1 MFNLVKSL
9 EEFALEYRK
18 FGKTGLT
25 VSRLCLGTM
34 TFGLQT
40 EENVSRSIMDRA
52 AEAGVNFIDTADV
65 YPLGADETH
74 AGRTEE
80 IVGRWLEDTPSRR
93 SEFILATKA
102 VGKMGPAA
110 WDQGASRK
118 HLLDA
123 IDASLKRLNTDYV
136 DLYQLHS
143 DDRETPLDETLE
155 ALDTI
160 VRHGKARYIGVSNFL
175 AYRLATAL
183 GRSDFLRVARFI
195 SVQPRYNLLFRQIER
210 ELLPLATDE
219 HLAVIPYNP
228 LAGGLLT
235 GKHKHDAKPSD
246 GRFTGTVGKA
256 GEMYSQRYWHERE
269 FETIAKLQQIV
280 KETGESLTKTSVA
293 WVLANPA
300 ITSAIIGASK
310 PEQLT
315 DSLAAVDLKL
325 DDALK
330 AKLND
335 ATKEYRWGDAA
346 R

>member
-1 MFNLVKSL
+1 VQ
-9 EEFALEYRK
+9 YRK
-18 FGKTGLT
+18 FGSTGLS

-40 EENVSRSIMDRA
+40 EEDASRSIMDRA
-52 AEAGVNFIDTADV
+52 ADAGVNFIDTANV
-65 YPLGADETH
+65 YPLGGTETI

-80 IVGRWLEDTPSRR
+80 IVGRWLKGKRDRY
-93 SEFILATKA
+93 ILATKA
-102 VGKMGPAA
+102 VGKMGPSA

-175 AYRLATAL
+175 AYRLARAL
-183 GRSDFLRVARFI
+183 GRSDALRLARFV

-210 ELLPLATDE
+210 ELLPLATE
-219 HLAVIPYNP
+219 EQLAVIPYNP

-235 GKHKHDAKPSD
+235 GKHRHDAAPSE
-246 GRFTGTVGKA
+246 GRFTATVGKA
-256 GEMYSQRYWHERE
+256 GEMYTQRYWHERE
-269 FETIAKLQQIV
+269 FQTIEKLKGIAG
-280 KETGESLTKTSVA
+280 ETGESLAKTSLA

-300 ITSAIIGASK
+300 VTSAIIGASR
-310 PEQLT
+310 PEQLADT
-315 DSLAAVDLKL
+315 LAAIDLTLDPQVKAKL
-325 DDALK
+325 DDA
-330 AKLND
+330 
-335 ATKEYRWGDAA
+335 TVEYRWGDAT

>member
-1 MFNLVKSL
+1 
-9 EEFALEYRK
+9 
-18 FGKTGLT
+18 
-25 VSRLCLGTM
+25 M

-40 EENVSRSIMDRA
+40 EEDVSRSIMDKA
-52 AEAGVNFIDTADV
+52 ADAGVNFIDTADV
-65 YPLGADETH
+65 YPLGGTETVV
-74 AGRTEE
+74 GRTEE
-80 IVGRWLEDTPSRR
+80 IVGRWLKGKREHY
-93 SEFILATKA
+93 ILATKA
-102 VGKMGPAA
+102 VGKMGPSP

-175 AYRLATAL
+175 AYRLALAL
-183 GRSDFLRVARFI
+183 GRSDTLRLARFV

-210 ELLPLATDE
+210 ELLPLAAE
-219 HLAVIPYNP
+219 QNLAVIPYNP

-235 GKHKHDAKPSD
+235 GKHRHDAAPSE
-246 GRFTGTVGKA
+246 GRFTATVGKA

-269 FETIAKLQQIV
+269 FQTIEKLKGIAG
-280 KETGESLTKTSVA
+280 ETGESLAKTSLA

-300 ITSAIIGASK
+300 VTSAIIGASR

-315 DSLAAVDLKL
+315 DTLAAIDLAL
-325 DDALK
+325 DPALK
-330 AKLND
+330 AKLDEATVEYRFGD
-335 ATKEYRWGDAA
+335 ATR
-346 R
+346 

>member
-1 MFNLVKSL
+1 VQ
-9 EEFALEYRK
+9 YRK
-18 FGKTGLT
+18 FGSTGLS

-40 EENVSRSIMDRA
+40 EEDASRSIMDRA
-52 AEAGVNFIDTADV
+52 ADAGVNFIDTANV
-65 YPLGADETH
+65 YPLGGTETI

-80 IVGRWLEDTPSRR
+80 IVGRWLKGKRDRY
-93 SEFILATKA
+93 ILATKA
-102 VGKMGPAA
+102 VGKMGPSA

-143 DDRETPLDETLE
+143 DDRETPLEETLE

-175 AYRLATAL
+175 AYRLARAL
-183 GRSDFLRVARFI
+183 GRSDALRLARFV

-210 ELLPLATDE
+210 ELLPLATE
-219 HLAVIPYNP
+219 EQLAVIPYNP

-235 GKHKHDAKPSD
+235 GKHRHDAAPSE
-246 GRFTGTVGKA
+246 GRFTATVGKA
-256 GEMYSQRYWHERE
+256 GEMYTQRYWHERE
-269 FETIAKLQQIV
+269 FQTIEKLKGIAG
-280 KETGESLTKTSVA
+280 ETGESLAKTSLA

-300 ITSAIIGASK
+300 VTSAIIGASR
-310 PEQLT
+310 PEQLADT
-315 DSLAAVDLKL
+315 LAAIDLTLDPQVKAKL
-325 DDALK
+325 DDA
-330 AKLND
+330 
-335 ATKEYRWGDAA
+335 TVEYRWGDAT

>member
-1 MFNLVKSL
+1 VQ
-9 EEFALEYRK
+9 YRK
-18 FGKTGLT
+18 FGSTGLS

-40 EENVSRSIMDRA
+40 EEDASRSIMDRA
-52 AEAGVNFIDTADV
+52 ADAGVNFIDTANV
-65 YPLGADETH
+65 YPLGGTETI

-80 IVGRWLEDTPSRR
+80 IVGRWLKGKRDRY
-93 SEFILATKA
+93 ILATKA
-102 VGKMGPAA
+102 VGKMGPSA

-123 IDASLKRLNTDYV
+123 VDASLKRLNTDYV

-175 AYRLATAL
+175 AYRLARAL
-183 GRSDFLRVARFI
+183 GRSDALRLARFV

-210 ELLPLATDE
+210 ELLPLATE
-219 HLAVIPYNP
+219 EQLAVIPYNP

-235 GKHKHDAKPSD
+235 GKHRHDAAPSE
-246 GRFTGTVGKA
+246 GRFTATVGKA
-256 GEMYSQRYWHERE
+256 GEMYTQRYWHERE
-269 FETIAKLQQIV
+269 FQTIEKLKGIAG
-280 KETGESLTKTSVA
+280 ETGESLAKTSLA

-300 ITSAIIGASK
+300 VTSAIIGASR
-310 PEQLT
+310 PEQLADT
-315 DSLAAVDLKL
+315 LAAIDLTLDPQVKAKL
-325 DDALK
+325 DDA
-330 AKLND
+330 
-335 ATKEYRWGDAA
+335 TVEYRWGDAT